1 MSTVTRIHP
10 ASVETEEL
18 SGITVEEERAM
29 RHELIRARQAL
40 CDIVERVNFEVNSMP
55 GTGWTPR
62 NCATGALCIV
72 QGLALEG
79 LERAP

>member
-1 MSTVTRIHP
+1 MSALARVHP
-10 ASVETEEL
+10 APVESEEL
-18 SGITVEEERAM
+18 SGLTVEEERALH
-29 RHELIRARQAL
+29 HELIRARQAL
-40 CDIVERVNFEVNSMP
+40 VEIIERVNLAVNSMP

-62 NCATGALCIV
+62 NCATGELCYL